1 MTAALLALL
10 LAATPVAARPIAI
23 THVAVVDVE
32 AGTIVRDRSVVI
44 ERGRITVIGDAFAVP
59 RGARRVDGRGG
70 YLVPG
75 LVDMHVH
82 LFNNASKR
90 APNDWAFPL
99 FVASG
104 VTGVREMAALPSD
117 VAQVRTWND
126 AVDAGKLVAP
136 RVLATGV
143 PVRCG
148 EGRDVVA
155 QVDAIA
161 NVGAFAKAFSD
172 VDDACFAQLMDASR
186 ERNVTV
192 VGHVPAGVAL
202 LDAAKAG
209 LRTDEHLMQ
218 AFEAC
223 TPRER
228 EWLAARAGLAGQAQ
242 AAKRDEQE
250 ADVLAAFDA
259 DECKAVARALVATR
273 QVQVPTLVLPRVDV
287 ARHSAP
293 DADPRWPLVRA
304 DEQARWH
311 RYLAPEYVPAP
322 ALAMARDRV
331 ALAIARTFHEAGV
344 PLLAG
349 TDAPMPNLWPGSSL
363 HDELG
368 LLVEAGLTPAEALRA
383 ATLAP
388 ARFLGVDAEIGTV
401 AVGKRADLVLLDENP
416 LVDIAA
422 TRRIRAVA
430 LRGRWLDR
438 AALDALLRPVPS
450 RE

>member
-44 ERGRITVIGDAFAVP
+44 ERGRITAIGDAFAVP

-104 VTGVREMAALPSD
+104 VTGVREMAASPAD
-117 VAQVRTWND
+117 VERVRAWN
-126 AVDAGKLVAP
+126 AAIDAGELVAP

-148 EGRDVVA
+148 DGRDVAA

-161 NVGAFAKAFSD
+161 KVGAFAKVFSE
-172 VDDACFAQLMDASR
+172 VDDACFLALMGEAR
-186 ERNVTV
+186 ARKVTV
-192 VGHVPAGVAL
+192 VGHVPAGIAL
-202 LDAAKAG
+202 LDAARAG

-228 EWLAARAGLAGQAQ
+228 EWLAARAGLAGAVL

-259 DECKAVARALVATR
+259 DECKAVARELLATG

-287 ARHSAP
+287 ERHSAP

-322 ALAMARDRV
+322 ALAAARDRV
-331 ALAIARTFHEAGV
+331 AIAIARTLHDAGV

-388 ARFLGVDAEIGTV
+388 ARFLGAEGDIGTI
-401 AVGKRADLVLLDENP
+401 AIGKRADLVLLEENP
-416 LVDIAA
+416 LADIAA
-422 TRRIRAVA
+422 MRRIRAVA

-438 AALDALLRPVPS
+438 AALDALLRPAPS